1 MLYVAGFAFSPDARK
16 VALIRK
22 SKPAWQAGLLNAI
35 GGKVEPGEREIDAM
49 VREFAEETGAMTRPA
64 DWSPVVMLKGSEFEV
79 AFFRSFAV
87 ELSALRSMESE
98 RVEVHAVLPVPPDT
112 IPNLHWLIPLSLD
125 NLYLPVDLHDVGGTE
140 EGRPTHLATAV
151 SASGRVTSL
160 TPPSRLSW

>member
-1 MLYVAGFAFSPDARK
+1 MLYVAGFAFSADARR

-49 VREFAEETGAMTRPA
+49 VREFAEETGVATRPG
-64 DWSPVVMLKGSEFEV
+64 DWDPVVTLKGEGFEV

-87 ELSALRSMESE
+87 DLGALRSMESE
-98 RVEVHAVLPVPPDT
+98 HVEVHAALPVPRDT

-125 NLYLPVDLHDVGGTE
+125 NLRLPVDLYDVGGTE
-140 EGRPTHLATAV
+140 DGRPTRLASAV
-151 SASGRVTSL
+151 SASAA
-160 TPPSRLSW
+160 